1 MLTSVPLTRRC
12 DAGLALRATLASIS
26 PSTWSSPPTG
36 PPVNARAL
44 LDYFPCVFFTKP
56 TNGPVL
62 NCIYNTMFLA
72 ALVALLQLHSAAE
85 NNRWS
90 LVRAHPKAVIDVAES
105 KHDGIGGFETG
116 SFVKVVIMQW
126 CHPSCYGTQYKNV
139 GTAAVCPMLL
149 VLPPRGT
156 AGLCPPPP
164 SACMSMFPL
173 SWRERGLR
181 GGVLKYTAAAAS
193 NHSARVLAGGRP
205 VPCLHQRATHHPA
218 ILALPEAVV
227 GCRVPAGVSGP
238 QKHLKSN
245 KISSW
250 LADRWPKT

>member
-1 MLTSVPLTRRC
+1 M
-12 DAGLALRATLASIS
+12 
-26 PSTWSSPPTG
+26 
-36 PPVNARAL
+36 
-44 LDYFPCVFFTKP
+44 
-56 TNGPVL
+56 

-126 CHPSCYGTQYKNV
+126 WHPSCYGTQYIYV
-139 GTAAVCPMLL
+139 GTAAVYPMLL

-173 SWRERGLR
+173 
-181 GGVLKYTAAAAS
+181 
-193 NHSARVLAGGRP
+193 H
-205 VPCLHQRATHHPA
+205 
-218 ILALPEAVV
+218 
-227 GCRVPAGVSGP
+227 GVSMGCEVVFLSTP
-238 QKHLKSN
+238 LLLLLTTRHGFSQVAGQYHAFINELPTIQPYSHC
-245 KISSW
+245 
-250 LADRWPKT
+250 PKLWWDAVCQLG